1 VIFNRN
7 AGRVRYVLLLLWFF
21 IYSLKFQ
28 MYKHKYTC
36 ISPIS
41 LILTVPSS
49 WLLLASLSF
58 YLKQWNI
65 LSVHESNSIERKLRR
80 VNRLLFFFFV
90 MQSASNACT
99 GKGVYI
105 MIHDMTLSPVHA
117 TNTTNPIEIIR
128 IHIFFIPKNIFLL
141 VIISKGSM
149 LHTSAAPV
157 MNASH

>member
-1 VIFNRN
+1 
-7 AGRVRYVLLLLWFF
+7 
-21 IYSLKFQ
+21 
-28 MYKHKYTC
+28 
-36 ISPIS
+36 
-41 LILTVPSS
+41 
-49 WLLLASLSF
+49 
-58 YLKQWNI
+58 
-65 LSVHESNSIERKLRR
+65 
-80 VNRLLFFFFV
+80 